1 MSRAQKWGLE
11 FNHISIIL
19 LSFFE
24 DFGTIGRIYL
34 YKTLNKLSLFCILDK
49 SDVLDFKM
57 SVPWLYIIHYS
68 CHDFSPYKNVLQHNV
83 DARENDED
91 TTGV

>member
-1 MSRAQKWGLE
+1 M
-11 FNHISIIL
+11 
-19 LSFFE
+19 
-24 DFGTIGRIYL
+24 
-34 YKTLNKLSLFCILDK
+34 FCILDK

-91 TTGV
+91 TIGV